1 MFALVDC
8 NNFYVSCER
17 LFRPELRNKP
27 VVVLSNNDGCVI
39 SRSEEA
45 KTLGI
50 SMTAPW
56 FSIKDIVKAHQ
67 VTAFSSNYTL
77 YADMSARVMTN
88 LARFTPHAEV
98 YSIDECF
105 LGLNGLK
112 FKELDSYGKEI
123 HKTVVRNTGIP
134 ISIGIAPSKTLAK
147 LANKLAKQ
155 RKVYVLDT
163 AERISAAVNEFPV
176 QDIWG
181 IGRAYTRKL
190 NSAGI
195 LTAGDLRNK
204 PLEWVRKNFTIQGVR
219 LWYELWGR
227 SCIPLSQSADR
238 RKAVC
243 TSRQFGKLTESYEDI
258 AEAAAVYTTRLAEKL
273 REDNSCASLLSV
285 RLATNPNRKELPQYF
300 KTITIPLPYPL
311 NNTPDLVKYA
321 LLGLKKIYT
330 AGYKFSKVEVTASG
344 LVPEQEIQL
353 NLFHSDPGLKKNKLS
368 KLMDKLNKYYGRG
381 TLRTAAEGF
390 EQPWAMRRNYLSPA
404 YTTNWNDI
412 IKVQ

>member
-17 LFRPELRNKP
+17 LFRPELRDKP

-39 SRSEEA
+39 SRSDEA

-56 FSIKDIVKAHQ
+56 FSIQDIVKTHQ

-88 LARFTPHAEV
+88 LARFTPHVEV

-105 LGLNGLK
+105 LGLND
-112 FKELDSYGKEI
+112 FKYKDLDSYGKEI
-123 HKTVVRNTGIP
+123 RETVVRNTGIP

-147 LANKLAKQ
+147 LANRLAKRAQ
-155 RKVYVLDT
+155 VHVLDT
-163 AERISAAVNEFPV
+163 AEKISSAVNEFPV

-181 IGRAYTRKL
+181 IGRAYARKL

-195 LTAGDLRNK
+195 LTAGDFRNK
-204 PLEWVRKNFTIQGVR
+204 PLERVRKNFTIQGVR

-227 SCIPLSQSADR
+227 SCLPLSQSSDR

-243 TSRQFGKLTESYEDI
+243 TSRQFGKLTDNYKDI
-258 AEAAAVYTTRLAEKL
+258 EEAAAVYTTRLAEKL

-321 LLGLKKIYT
+321 LFGLKKIYT

-404 YTTNWNDI
+404 YTTNWND
-412 IKVQ
+412 